1 MSLEK
6 YNLKVKNLLIYY
18 KDNEIKQKVFGN
30 DEGHNFLKHCLEC
43 LEDYERHLISCI
55 MVDKISIRCY
65 SKKSGFS
72 RSFIAK
78 ERDRII
84 SLIAKFF
91 MVKESYTQCD
101 KCAKVG

>member
-1 MSLEK
+1 MKLED
-6 YNLKVKNLLIYY
+6 YCLKVKNLLIYY
-18 KDNEIKQKVFGN
+18 KDNETKQRVFGKV
-30 DEGHNFLKHCLEC
+30 EEHNFLKHCLCC
-43 LEDYERHLISCI
+43 LEDYEKHLITSI

-65 SKKSGFS
+65 SRKSGFS

-91 MVKESYTQCD
+91 MVRENYKQSE
-101 KCAKVG
+101 KIAG